1 MWKKVWREY
10 FAFPKKERRALWVL
24 FIIWMVLLSYQIYQ
38 ANFWEIDRSQ
48 FAYKIVLVDELQK
61 SDERKYQ
68 STINSSQAYLK
79 KKRTIYFNY
88 IEKSDLREAGISEK
102 AADHIMHLKRNGLKI
117 YTLSSLKNASS
128 IDTFSKKI
136 LSTLLK
142 FYPEKKY
149 FKPIDFNTPE
159 SVHISVNINSV
170 DTAAL
175 DKLKG
180 ISYGTARRVLR
191 YRERLGGY
199 IQKEQLKE
207 FWGMDSLSYS
217 ILVNSIFIEKNQQK
231 RININSGDLK
241 TLGAHP
247 YIGYALAKLIVN
259 YRSQHGNYKH
269 PNDLFQIHVM
279 NEEIFSKI
287 EAYITVDE

>member
-38 ANFWEIDRSQ
+38 ANFLEINQSQ
-48 FAYKIVLVDELQK
+48 LTYKIVLAEELQK
-61 SDERKYQ
+61 SDERKYKSQ
-68 STINSSQAYLK
+68 INAPKTYLK

-88 IEKSDLREAGISEK
+88 IEKSDLRDAGISEK
-102 AADHIMHLKRNGLKI
+102 EADHIMHLKRIGLKI
-117 YTLSSLKNASS
+117 YTLSDLNNTASMDTLSKN
-128 IDTFSKKI
+128 I
-136 LSTLLK
+136 LSNILR

-149 FKPIDFNTPE
+149 FNPMVFNTNE
-159 SVHISVNINSV
+159 SRNISLNINSV

-175 DKLKG
+175 DNLKG

-199 IQKEQLKE
+199 IHKEQLKE
-207 FWGMDSLSYS
+207 VWGMDSLSYS
-217 ILVNSIFIEKNQQK
+217 ILVNNIVIEKNQQN
-231 RININSGDLK
+231 RININSADLK

-247 YIGYALAKLIVN
+247 YIGYPLAKLIMN
-259 YRSQHGNYKH
+259 YRSQHGNYQH
-269 PNDLFQIHVM
+269 PKDLFQIHVM